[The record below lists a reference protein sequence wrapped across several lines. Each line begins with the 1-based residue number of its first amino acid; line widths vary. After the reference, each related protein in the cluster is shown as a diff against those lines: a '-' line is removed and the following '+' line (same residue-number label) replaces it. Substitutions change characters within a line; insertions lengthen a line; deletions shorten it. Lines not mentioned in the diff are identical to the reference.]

1 MMLTDIEKQI
11 NLIEDLR
18 ELQQIQSMVKDRK
31 IAIGNRLK
39 YTLSVGDEVKVSNGN
54 TIDEGTVTKI
64 NRTRA
69 VVDMRDGSW
78 TVPFSMITVIED
90 DSDDVWRAE
99 SADRNPDSSAI

>member
-31 IAIGNRLK
+31 RAIGNRLK
-39 YTLSVGDEVKVSNGN
+39 YTLSVGDEVQVSNGS
-54 TIDEGTVTKI
+54 TIDNGTVTKI

-69 VVDMRDGSW
+69 VVDMRGGSW
-78 TVPFSMITVIED
+78 TVPFSMITRMG
-90 DSDDVWRAE
+90 DS
-99 SADRNPDSSAI
+99 NG